1 MLNDLSGLIGKAKE
15 GGTRTIAVA
24 AAEDDLVLKAVRDA
38 VAAEVVTPLLIGNRE
53 EIEKIARRID
63 FDLSHTDIIDN
74 QEGAATSAR
83 IAVSKVKN
91 GEADGIMKGFV
102 STGDLLRA
110 VLDKDIGL
118 RTGRL
123 LSHVAFFQSPYYH
136 KLLCVTD
143 AAMNIAPGIDEKV
156 QIIQNAVIACHRVG
170 IETPKVAVAAAVE
183 TVNQKME
190 ATLHASLLK
199 AMNREGVLAGCMV
212 DGPFAI
218 DIAVNREAALH
229 KGVDSPVA
237 GDCDVILAP
246 DIEAG
251 NMFYKALNFLGG
263 AVSAAVIMGAS
274 APVVLTSRSDDERSK
289 LYSIAL
295 AACIGQQANK
305 LINR

>member
-15 GGTRTIAVA
+15 GGTRTIAIA
-24 AAEDDLVLKAVRDA
+24 AAEDELVLKAVRDA
-38 VAAEVVTPLLIGNRE
+38 VAAEVVIPLLIGDRE

-63 FDLSHTDIIDN
+63 FDLYHTDILDN
-74 QEGAATSAR
+74 REGAAASAR
-83 IAVSKVKN
+83 IAVSKVKS

-143 AAMNIAPGIDEKV
+143 AAMNIAPNLDEKV
-156 QIIQNAVIACHRVG
+156 QIIQNAVTACHRVG

-183 TVNQKME
+183 KVNPKME
-190 ATLHASLLK
+190 ATQHASLLK
-199 AMNREGVLAGCMV
+199 AMNREGTLTGCMV

-218 DIAVNREAALH
+218 DIAVSREAALH
-229 KGVDSPVA
+229 KGIDSPVA

-263 AVSAAVIMGAS
+263 AVCAAVIMGALV
-274 APVVLTSRSDDERSK
+274 PVVLTSRSDDEWSR

-295 AACIGQQANK
+295 SVCIGK
-305 LINR
+305 G